1 MSETDTET
9 GEAPPPTCYRHT
21 DRETYVRCTRCDR
34 PICPDCM
41 NEAAVGFQCPDCVRE
56 GNKSIREART
66 VFGGRVGADAQ
77 VTKVLIAL
85 CVIAFVAQLANDQVT
100 SDYADSGYAVAR
112 QGQYYRMLTS
122 AFLHSPS
129 FLLHI
134 VFNMYALLAFGSQ
147 IERLVGR
154 VHFLVLYLVAAFGG
168 SVLSLWMN
176 DELGLS
182 LGASGAVFGLFGAFF
197 VMARKLRADTS
208 QIMVLI
214 GINLAIGFAA
224 GGYIDNWAHIG
235 GLVSGAAVAFV
246 YTKVPRGSSQSAI
259 QFAGVAVI
267 VAVLAAATLVRV
279 QDIRQRPD
287 PLLNVINSEA
297 TSATGAPSR

>member
-1 MSETDTET
+1 MTETDD
-9 GEAPPPTCYRHT
+9 EAAPPTCYRHT

-56 GNKSIREART
+56 GSKSIRQART

-77 VTKVLIAL
+77 VTKVIIAI
-85 CVIAFVAQLANDQVT
+85 CVVAFVAQLASDQVT
-100 SDYADSGYAVAR
+100 ADYADLPYAVAR
-112 QGQYYRMLTS
+112 EGQYYRLLTS
-122 AFLHSPS
+122 AFLHSPN

-134 VFNMYALLAFGSQ
+134 VFNMYALLMFGSQ

-168 SVLSLWMN
+168 SVLSFWMN
-176 DELGLS
+176 EELSLS

-197 VMARKLRADTS
+197 VMARTLRADTS

-267 VAVLAAATLVRV
+267 AALLAAATMVRV
-279 QDIRQRPD
+279 QEIRQKPD
-287 PLLNVINSEA
+287 PLRNVVSSAA

>member
-1 MSETDTET
+1 MTEND
-9 GEAPPPTCYRHT
+9 EAPPPTCYRHP

-41 NEAAVGFQCPDCVRE
+41 NEAAVGFQCPDCVKE
-56 GNKSIREART
+56 GNKSIRQART

-85 CVIAFVAQLANDQVT
+85 CVIAFVAQLANKQVT
-100 SDYADSGYAVAR
+100 NDYADSGYAVAR
-112 QGQYYRMLTS
+112 EGQYYRMLTS

-134 VFNMYALLAFGSQ
+134 VFNMYALLTFGSQ

-235 GLVSGAAVAFV
+235 GLVAGAAVAFV
-246 YTKVPRGSSQSAI
+246 YTKVPRGSSQTAI

-267 VAVLAAATLVRV
+267 VAVLAVATLLRV
-279 QDIRQRPD
+279 QEIRQKPD
-287 PLLNVINSEA
+287 PLRNLINSEA